1 MINIPLPEWSEA
13 LFNKENRYVA
23 VYGGRGGGKSRA
35 ISAALVIRAAQEPLR
50 ILCAREIQ
58 KSIRDSV
65 KRLLDDDILRLG
77 LEDKYQSTDTEIR
90 GKNGSL
96 FIFAGLRTN
105 IESIKSMEGIDIC
118 WVEEAQ
124 TVSQQSLNILVPTI
138 RKRDSQIFFS
148 WNPYNETDPID
159 VMFRG
164 NLPPPRSKVLSV
176 NYINNPWFPEV
187 LREEM
192 EHDKE
197 RDLDKYKHI
206 WLGSYVS
213 NSDARV
219 FNNWVTEDFQTPDDA
234 VFRFGADW
242 GFAKDPTTLVRCY
255 MVGRKLYIDHEA
267 YLVGCEILDTPDLFL
282 TVPESENWPIVADS
296 ARPETISHMT
306 GAGFKIMPAVK
317 GQNSV
322 REGIEWLKTYDIV
335 VHPRCRR
342 MAYELTHYRYKTDP
356 LTGKVLPILEDKHN
370 HLIDALRYAC
380 EAYRRVKE
388 KKVPEVKVLPTANR
402 W

>member
-234 VFRFGADW
+234 VF
-242 GFAKDPTTLVRCY
+242 
-255 MVGRKLYIDHEA
+255 
-267 YLVGCEILDTPDLFL
+267 
-282 TVPESENWPIVADS
+282 
-296 ARPETISHMT
+296 
-306 GAGFKIMPAVK
+306 
-317 GQNSV
+317 
-322 REGIEWLKTYDIV
+322 
-335 VHPRCRR
+335 
-342 MAYELTHYRYKTDP
+342 
-356 LTGKVLPILEDKHN
+356 
-370 HLIDALRYAC
+370 
-380 EAYRRVKE
+380 
-388 KKVPEVKVLPTANR
+388 
-402 W
+402 